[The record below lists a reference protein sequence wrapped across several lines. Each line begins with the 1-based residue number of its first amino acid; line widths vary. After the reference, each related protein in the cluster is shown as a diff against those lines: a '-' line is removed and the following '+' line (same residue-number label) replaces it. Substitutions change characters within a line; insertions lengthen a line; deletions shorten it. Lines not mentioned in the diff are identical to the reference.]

1 MTEYRY
7 PDTYQGRE
15 NKKAAERIERWLN
28 ERCELDAAARTTLVS
43 LYEAYCLD
51 ANRPAWPAAR
61 AVSVALFSQTLI
73 KAGKGR
79 IVRRK
84 ANKTFIVGV
93 RHVGISTDTSQ
104 ANSACI

>member
-1 MTEYRY
+1 MTQYRY

-15 NKKAAERIERWLN
+15 NEKAAERIERWLN
-28 ERCELDAAARTTLVS
+28 ERCELDATARTTLAS

-51 ANRPAWPAAR
+51 ANRPAWPSAR
-61 AVSVALFSQTLI
+61 AVSVTLFSQALI
-73 KAGKGR
+73 AAGNGR

-93 RHVGISTDTSQ
+93 RHAGKTTDTSQ

>member
-15 NKKAAERIERWLN
+15 NEKAAERIERWLN
-28 ERCELDAAARTTLVS
+28 EMCELDATARTTLAS

-51 ANRPAWPAAR
+51 ANRPAWPSAR
-61 AVSVALFSQTLI
+61 AVSVTLFSQALI
-73 KAGKGR
+73 AAGNGR

-93 RHVGISTDTSQ
+93 RHVGKTTDTSQ
-104 ANSACI
+104 ANSSCI

>member
-28 ERCELDAAARTTLVS
+28 EKCELDAAARTTLES

-61 AVSVALFSQTLI
+61 SVSVALFSQTLI

-84 ANKTFIVGV
+84 ANKTYIIGV
-93 RHVGISTDTSQ
+93 RYVGKITDTSQ